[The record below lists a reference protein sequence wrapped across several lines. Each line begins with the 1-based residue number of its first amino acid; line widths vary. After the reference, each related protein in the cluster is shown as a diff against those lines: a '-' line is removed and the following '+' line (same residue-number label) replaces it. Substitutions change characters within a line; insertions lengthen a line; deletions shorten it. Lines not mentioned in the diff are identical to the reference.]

1 MKFFSLLVLIGATLV
16 LGIVGIFAAK
26 LLLGIMPRSLVVVI
40 LAAAGFA
47 LVWTIIRLNTGQAG
61 AAPEK

>member
-40 LAAAGFA
+40 PGAAGFA
-47 LVWTIIRLNTGQAG
+47 LVWTVIRLNTGQAG

>member
-47 LVWTIIRLNTGQAG
+47 LVWTVIRLNTGQAG